1 VEFVGIDWATRRAAW
16 CAVDAA
22 GRRLGE
28 GAVPADEGGLLRL
41 VAERGLEVTA
51 AVEMMSGAAWIAE
64 TLRGVGWTVRV
75 ADARRARA
83 LAPLAAKTDRIDARV
98 LAELARRELVPEVWV
113 PSLADRALL
122 EQLLRRMHLIRLR
135 TSAKNRIFGL
145 LSQWGVRAG
154 VTHLRQP
161 GAVDALAERGVP
173 EVWRASIS
181 EAIAVIDV
189 LDARIA
195 PIDTEL
201 TRLAR
206 ADERAVLLRTIP
218 GVGWLLGLTFAAEI
232 GNIARFPSAGK
243 LVGYSG
249 LVPRVR
255 QSGESSRIG
264 RLAKAGSPL
273 LRWAAVE
280 AAQHAWRPQNPW
292 HRLYVDVRKRH
303 GHGNAAKSAVAQG
316 PDRGLARLVAP
327 AALHARR
334 LVRGPDRP
342 GKLRPAPGRLT
353 ARLRIEKPGQLPP
366 DTMRRPSAERE
377 LSPTSASR
385 EPPELPLAC

>member
-1 VEFVGIDWATRRAAW
+1 
-16 CAVDAA
+16 
-22 GRRLGE
+22 
-28 GAVPADEGGLLRL
+28 LLRL

-64 TLRGVGWTVRV
+64 TLRSVGWTVQV

-113 PSLADRALL
+113 PSVADRALL

-145 LSQWGVRAG
+145 LTQWGVRAG
-154 VTHLRQP
+154 VTRLRQP
-161 GAVDALAERGVP
+161 GAVEALAERGVP
-173 EVWRASIS
+173 PVWRASIA

-189 LDARIA
+189 LDARLV

-206 ADERAVLLRTIP
+206 SDERAVLLRTIP
-218 GVGWLLGLTFAAEI
+218 GVGWLLALTFAAEI
-232 GNIARFPSAGK
+232 GDITRFPGAGK

-249 LVPRVR
+249 LVPKVR

-303 GHGNAAKSAVAQG
+303 GNGNAAKSAVARKILIAVWHVWSRQQPFKPAASAASIVPASSG
-316 PDRGLARLVAP
+316 QPLVA
-327 AALHARR
+327 
-334 LVRGPDRP
+334 
-342 GKLRPAPGRLT
+342 
-353 ARLRIEKPGQLPP
+353 
-366 DTMRRPSAERE
+366 
-377 LSPTSASR
+377 
-385 EPPELPLAC
+385 

>member
-1 VEFVGIDWATRRAAW
+1 VIGVRRERLVEFVGIDWATRRAAW

-28 GAVPADEGGLLRL
+28 GAVAADEDGLLRL
-41 VAERGLEVTA
+41 VAERGVEVTA
-51 AVEMMSGAAWIAE
+51 AVEMMSGAAWVAE

-98 LAELARRELVPEVWV
+98 LAELARRDLVPEVWV
-113 PSLADRALL
+113 PEVADRALL

-154 VTHLRQP
+154 VAQLRRP
-161 GAVDALAERGVP
+161 GAVDALAGRGVP
-173 EVWRASIS
+173 EVWRASIA

-189 LDARIA
+189 LDARLA
-195 PIDTEL
+195 PIDADL
-201 TRLAR
+201 ARLAR
-206 ADERAVLLRTIP
+206 GDQRAALLRTIP
-218 GVGWLLGLTFAAEI
+218 GVGALLGLTFAAEI
-232 GNIARFPSAGK
+232 GDISRFPSAGK

-249 LVPRVR
+249 LVPRIR
-255 QSGESSRIG
+255 QSGESSRTG

-292 HRLYVDVRKRH
+292 HRLYVDVRNRH
-303 GHGNAAKSAVAQG
+303 GHGNAAKSAVARKVLIAVWHVWTRQQ
-316 PDRGLARLVAP
+316 PFKP
-327 AALHARR
+327 AASCATPT
-334 LVRGPDRP
+334 V
-342 GKLRPAPGRLT
+342 PASS
-353 ARLRIEKPGQLPP
+353 GQ
-366 DTMRRPSAERE
+366 
-377 LSPTSASR
+377 
-385 EPPELPLAC
+385 PLAA